1 MYVCLIYLCINFL
14 GETKKANQRFHM
26 DCFQR
31 SFFVQARCALIFAQK
46 TTLKATSETN
56 VRLA

>member
-1 MYVCLIYLCINFL
+1 
-14 GETKKANQRFHM
+14 M

-46 TTLKATSETN
+46 NYAESNQWNGRYILNIQFPGSWEYRETIICVSSEH
-56 VRLA
+56 